1 MKHTTESQEKGGVKK
16 IKKVAT
22 KSNASS
28 THSKIGS
35 KFVDYYQSR
44 NKDPWKNIPKVEV
57 CFKILTIEEIDVV
70 GHSFSAEFVMM
81 YDWVDESLSSVLNS
95 SSSSV
100 VDINWSEHF
109 QPNVAVDNC
118 ISSNPVGGPSEPRVK
133 SASKCRVTLTRRIQA
148 KLRSRFD
155 LKRYPFDHQFLEIR
169 LKSRRVPQSG
179 PHSATVVLSN
189 PTTFRGKL
197 GHILDP
203 EADWMPEWNIVKID
217 GAPDGANSDF
227 YRMQVCIL
235 RESTSVMTNIVLSL
249 AVIMLLSFT
258 SYGIEIDDFQD
269 RVQVNVT
276 LLLATMTFKFV
287 LGKTFFFFSIFLL
300 SVHHTNIHTYNT
312 ADKLPAVSYI
322 TFMDGYVVRGL
333 ATLSIQGIGF

>member
-1 MKHTTESQEKGGVKK
+1 MENTDTEQKSRDVKHTTESQEKGGVKK

-118 ISSNPVGGPSEPRVK
+118 ISSNPVGGASEPRVK

-287 LGKTFFFFSIFLL
+287 LGKTLFFFFVFFSFL
-300 SVHHTNIHTYNT
+300 
-312 ADKLPAVSYI
+312 YI
-322 TFMDGYVVRGL
+322 TQTF
-333 ATLSIQGIGF
+333 THTIQLTSFPLCPT